1 VFHKHVKGEETRLMT
16 TKKSKTKRVVA
27 RKKSVKKRAGSKS
40 LHKLSECGEFDVYT
54 EGGDKLIIQITSES
68 AFDASLVVEGDRCRT
83 LMPCR
88 IVNGQWEC

>member
-1 VFHKHVKGEETRLMT
+1 MT

-27 RKKSVKKRAGSKS
+27 GKKPVKKRAGSKP

-54 EGGDKLIIQITSES
+54 EGDKLIIKITSDS
-68 AFDASLVVEGDRCRT
+68 AFDASIVVEGDRCRT